1 MIRWFAIARKLKD
14 LSILESYESTLS
26 LANLGGTLSRQSVVH
41 FHRNLQVDVKTNL
54 WYDFGEGIGGDL
66 VHFVCAYLKSNRQDH
81 TVSDALRWIK
91 NMAGSSYE
99 IAPIYIHEESQH
111 DTSLILKTKKPIQH
125 LGLVNYLKKRGIP
138 LALARQHLKELHVR
152 NQHNKKSFFALGFE
166 NEEGGFELRN
176 PFLKGCLRPKAISF
190 IRGTTPKPNSIH
202 LFEGFM
208 DYLSAIAQANNHQL
222 KGDAIVLN
230 SLACLKQAIP
240 YLHNYGYRLAYSWM
254 DNDSAGEK
262 ATTLLNDFFQ
272 TQEGL
277 THQPMN
283 KLYAPHKD
291 VNAWHMHQLK
301 LSL

>member
-1 MIRWFAIARKLKD
+1 MNIDDTKAIPMTEILGRLDIHPKRLTNNKAWY
-14 LSILESYESTLS
+14 LSPL
-26 LANLGGTLSRQSVVH
+26 RQEKTAS
-41 FHRNLQVDVKTNL
+41 FQVDVKTNL

-66 VHFVCAYLKSNRQDH
+66 VHFVCAYLKSNRQDY

-99 IAPIYIHEESQH
+99 MAPIYVDETREH
-111 DTSLILKTKKPIQH
+111 DTSLLLKTKKPIQH

-138 LALARQHLKELHVR
+138 LELAQRHLKELHV
-152 NQHNKKSFFALGFE
+152 QNKNTQKSFFALGFE
-166 NEEGGFELRN
+166 NEDGGFELRN
-176 PFLKGCLRPKAISF
+176 PFFKGCLRPKSITF

-208 DYLSAIAQANNHQL
+208 DYLSAITQANGDGF

-230 SLACLKQAIP
+230 SLSCLKQALP
-240 YLHNYGYRLAYSWM
+240 YLQNYGYRLAYSWM
-254 DNDSAGEK
+254 DNDAAGEK
-262 ATTLLNDFFQ
+262 ATATLSDFFK

-291 VNAWHMHQLK
+291 VNAWHMHQRNLP
-301 LSL
+301 L